1 MNSEQTSITGED
13 RLSGFTSGS
22 ISGDESWYVRGQ
34 VNKQFKLSN
43 DLTISPYIYTAG
55 GTVYLNQ
62 PTTTERAATTAKSV
76 GIGMEISGN
85 DEYFFD
91 KNISAKVEYSKN
103 WATANIEDISSVRL
117 NREHLLVTMAMR
129 F

>member
-1 MNSEQTSITGED
+1 
-13 RLSGFTSGS
+13 
-22 ISGDESWYVRGQ
+22 
-34 VNKQFKLSN
+34 
-43 DLTISPYIYTAG
+43 LTVSPYLYTAG

-62 PTTTERAATTAKSV
+62 PTATERVATTAKSV
-76 GIGMEISGN
+76 GLGLEVSGN
-85 DEYFFD
+85 DEYFFK

-103 WATANIEDISSVRL
+103 WATSNLEDVSSVRL